1 MVVGIADNRRTLG
14 SAITHGIRELDTFE
28 ELLHLLVECSTTDND
43 LIEASAKRVLD
54 LLTDLL
60 VYLTVEHRHVKEQ
73 THATVLYLREH
84 LLADDLLDNER
95 HGNDMAGLISEN
107 AWAMIAGLGTRVR

>member
-1 MVVGIADNRRTLG
+1 MVVGIADDRRTLG
-14 SAITHGIRELDTFE
+14 SAITHGVREVYTFE
-28 ELLHLLVECSTTDND
+28 ELLHLLVEGSTTDND

-60 VYLTVEHRHVKEQ
+60 VYLTVKHRHVEQQ
-73 THATVLYLREH
+73 THAVVLYLREH

-95 HGNDMAGLISEN
+95 HGNDNGRLN
-107 AWAMIAGLGTRVR
+107 L